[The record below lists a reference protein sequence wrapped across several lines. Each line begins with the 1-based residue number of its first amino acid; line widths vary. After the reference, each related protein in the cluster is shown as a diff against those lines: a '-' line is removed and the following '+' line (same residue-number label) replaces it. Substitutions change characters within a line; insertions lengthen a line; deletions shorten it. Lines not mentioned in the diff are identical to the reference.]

1 MTRSLPTTQLQQ
13 NNTRGRGAG
22 PAAHRQA
29 QGHSP
34 SPARP
39 AHLARVPPTRSG
51 IRVNVFQPAL
61 SAPLVRRYA
70 YLVSTRCSECTA
82 QDHPPAPTLGVSS
95 PRRYLDLKGTLGVTG
110 TLPPELFGSK
120 MTDLIAVRVKNSSLS
135 ARHAAREH
143 LRAAS
148 PRQALHRRLPES
160 ALAHLGHHLAHLE
173 QIHSRELIAS
183 LGQQQ

>member
-39 AHLARVPPTRSG
+39 AHLAQVPPTRSG

-61 SAPLVRRYA
+61 SAPLVRLYA

-120 MTDLIAVRVKNSSLS
+120 MSELIAVRAKYSSLS
-135 ARHAAREH
+135 GT
-143 LRAAS
+143 LPAS
-148 PRQALHRRLPES
+148 IFELPRLDRIYIGGSRRTPLLISGTLPSEMGEIQPRS
-160 ALAHLGHHLAHLE
+160 
-173 QIHSRELIAS
+173 SRDPAEI
-183 LGQQQ
+183 